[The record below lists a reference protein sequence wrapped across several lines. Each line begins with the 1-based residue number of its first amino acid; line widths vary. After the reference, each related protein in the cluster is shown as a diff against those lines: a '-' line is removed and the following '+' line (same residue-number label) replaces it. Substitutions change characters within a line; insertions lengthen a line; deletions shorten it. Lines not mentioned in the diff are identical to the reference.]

1 MPIFDIVIIIIIIGF
16 GLAGLWFGLV
26 QTFGSLVG
34 TIAGVYLAFRYY
46 SPVADWIIHATGW
59 QGNITRIIVFIA
71 AFILIN
77 RLVGLA
83 FWLINRI
90 LKIVTEL
97 PFIHSADHL
106 LGLIFGLLE
115 GAMVV
120 GVSLYFIARF
130 PLGDKFMAALSASRI
145 APLLDVFIVVL
156 KPFIPEAIKIIKST
170 IGLF

>member
-1 MPIFDIVIIIIIIGF
+1 MPIFDIVVIIIIIGF

-46 SPVADWIIHATGW
+46 SPVADWLIGVTGW
-59 QGNITRIIVFIA
+59 QGNIAKIVVFMA

-77 RLVGLA
+77 RLIGLA
-83 FWLINRI
+83 FWLINKI
-90 LKIVTEL
+90 LKIITEL

-106 LGLIFGLLE
+106 LGLVFGIIE

-120 GVSLYFIARF
+120 GIALYFIARF

-145 APLLDVFIVVL
+145 APFLDVFIVVL